1 MRVHTPAF
9 AHGRSR
15 APFLAEIAVA
25 AGTLT
30 GLAACGPPATD
41 VARPAGEPLPG
52 LTQAQL
58 ARFEEGRRYFEK
70 QWTPEEGLGPLFMQA
85 GCGSCHDLPTVG
97 GAGVEMLKEA
107 TRWDSAGGCDN
118 LPEEGG
124 PLIQDHAT
132 PLLQEAGVTHEVAP
146 PSANGWVSMEAPA
159 LYGLGLLEAIPGSA
173 ILSRED
179 PGDSDGDGIS
189 GRASRLPDGRLG
201 RIGHKAY
208 RATILELSE
217 GAFRRSLGLTVPKN
231 PDEETLNGKPLPP
244 GVDPVEDPELSQET
258 LEAVADFIRFLAPAA
273 HTDPASGA
281 RADTLRWGE
290 EVFESLGCPAC
301 HVPSMQTGPNEV
313 AALDRKTVRLYSDLL
328 LHDLNPYRPTICGPT
343 ATPSEVRTARLMGL
357 RFRSAYMHDRRA
369 VSVEGAIREHGGE
382 AAASSAR
389 YEQLT
394 PSARQFLITWLMTL

>member
-1 MRVHTPAF
+1 MPVHTPVLAL
-9 AHGRSR
+9 APTR
-15 APFLAEIAVA
+15 ATFPARATAAVMA
-25 AGTLT
+25 LT
-30 GLAACGPPATD
+30 GFAACSPPATD

-70 QWTPEEGLGPLFMQA
+70 QWTPEEGLGPLYMQA
-85 GCGSCHDLPTVG
+85 GCGSCHDLPTIG

-132 PLLQEAGVTHEVAP
+132 PLLQGAGITREIAP
-146 PSANGWVSMEAPA
+146 PSATGWVSMEAPA
-159 LYGLGLLEAIPGSA
+159 LYGLGLLEAIPDEA

-179 PGDSDGDGIS
+179 PGDTDGDEIS

-231 PDEETLNGKPLPP
+231 PDEETLNGASLPP
-244 GVDPVEDPELSQET
+244 GVDPVEDPEISQEA

-273 HTDPASGA
+273 QDAPTSEA
-281 RADTLRWGE
+281 RADTLRRGE
-290 EVFESLGCPAC
+290 EVFQSLGCPAC
-301 HVPSMQTGPNEV
+301 HVPSMRTGPNEV
-313 AALDRKTVRLYSDLL
+313 AALDRKEVKLYSDLL
-328 LHDLNPYRPTICGPT
+328 LHDLDPERPTICGPT
-343 ATPSEVRTARLMGL
+343 ATPYEVRTARLMGL

-369 VSVEGAIREHGGE
+369 VSVEGAVREHGGE
-382 AAASSAR
+382 AAAARAR
-389 YEQLT
+389 YERLT
-394 PSARQFLITWLMTL
+394 PAARLYLVTWLMTL